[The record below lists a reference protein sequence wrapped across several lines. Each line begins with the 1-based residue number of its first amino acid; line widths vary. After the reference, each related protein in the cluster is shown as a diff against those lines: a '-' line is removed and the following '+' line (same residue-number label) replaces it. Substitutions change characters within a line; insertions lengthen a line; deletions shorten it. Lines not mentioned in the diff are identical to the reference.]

1 MCRSDLLAYPR
12 PRLGA
17 RSLHRRGLFFR
28 QRILPESC
36 CNNTKDRALLA
47 QTREEGAGSPGALQ
61 RGSDVYGVVDYRF
74 AVSSKRVA
82 KQPQSAYPWPL
93 NGTLSYDN
101 RKETQALMTEPIKL
115 EIFTDYV

>member
-1 MCRSDLLAYPR
+1 MCRSDLPAYLR
-12 PRLGA
+12 PSLGA
-17 RSLHRRGLFFR
+17 RSLRRRRLLCR
-28 QRILPESC
+28 QLILPGSC

-82 KQPQSAYPWPL
+82 KQPQSAYPWL
-93 NGTLSYDN
+93 LDGTLRYDN
-101 RKETQALMTEPIKL
+101 RKETQALMAEPIKL

>member
-1 MCRSDLLAYPR
+1 MCRSDLLAYLR

-17 RSLHRRGLFFR
+17 RSLRRRGLLYR
-28 QRILPESC
+28 QLILPGSC

-82 KQPQSAYPWPL
+82 KQPQSAYPWL
-93 NGTLSYDN
+93 LDGTLRYDN
-101 RKETQALMTEPIKL
+101 RKETQELMAEPIKL